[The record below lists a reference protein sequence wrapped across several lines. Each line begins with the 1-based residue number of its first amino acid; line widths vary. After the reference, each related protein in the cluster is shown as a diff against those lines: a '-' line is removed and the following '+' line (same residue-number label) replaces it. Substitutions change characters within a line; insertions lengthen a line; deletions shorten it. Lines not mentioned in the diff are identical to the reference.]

1 MATSAFYSGVQFLL
15 GDGATPTE
23 AFTALE
29 EVTEI
34 SGLGETT
41 ELIEVTHFGSNGS
54 KEYIA
59 GLADGKEFT
68 VTCNYVVDA
77 VQQLFARGNKGN
89 TGNIRIIFT
98 RGAATETYNFSAVYM
113 GWEAAPSN
121 SDKNQRTFTFKISG
135 NIALT

>member
-1 MATSAFYSGVQFLL
+1 MATNAFYSGVQFLL

-23 AFTALE
+23 VFTALE

-41 ELIEVTHFGSNGS
+41 ELIEVTHFASNGS

-68 VTCNYVVDA
+68 VTCNYVADA
-77 VQQLFARGNKGN
+77 VQQLFARGNKGES
-89 TGNIRIIFT
+89 GNVRVIFT
-98 RGAATETYNFSAVYM
+98 NGAAVETYNFACVYM

-121 SDKNQRTFTFKISG
+121 SDKNTRSFTFKISG
-135 NIALT
+135 NITLS